1 MNIQKKEMSTDKIYD
16 VITYGRSSI
25 DLYSQQVGSPFED
38 ILGFHAFVGGS
49 PLNIA
54 VGCSRLGLKSSLLTG
69 VGKDK
74 VGDFILKFLKKEGV
88 ITENIQIIDGAR
100 SSAVVLGIEPPDRF
114 PLVYYRDN
122 CADSQ
127 INIDHV
133 LNAGI
138 EKSRLLE
145 VSGTALNMEP
155 TRSSAFLA
163 AEIANK
169 NNVPVMLDLDFRAD
183 QWHDIRAFGITVRAF
198 MRNVNIVLG
207 TEEEILAA
215 YLSEASQL
223 SISHQQISAPEIKGN
238 IEEAIQGILNLGVD
252 VLIVKTGAR
261 GAKIFLPDGSITEV
275 PGFPVEVLNVL
286 GAGDAFAAGFIYG
299 FLKDWDWYKCC
310 RMGNACGAHVVTQL
324 GCANFTPYETEI
336 LDFID
341 AKGGF

>member
-1 MNIQKKEMSTDKIYD
+1 MIDQKKRYD

-25 DLYSQQVGSPFED
+25 DLYSQQIGAQFED
-38 ILGFHAFVGGS
+38 INGFHAFVGGS

-54 VGCSRLGLKSSLLTG
+54 VGCSRLGLKTSLLTG
-69 VGKDK
+69 VGNDK
-74 VGDFILKFLKKEGV
+74 IGDFILNFLEKEKV
-88 ITENIQIIDGAR
+88 ITENIPVIESAR

-127 INIDHV
+127 IEIDHV
-133 LNAGI
+133 LKAQI

-155 TRSSAFLA
+155 TRSSAFFA
-163 AEIANK
+163 AEIASK

-183 QWHDIRAFGITVRAF
+183 QWHDIRAFGITSRAF

-215 YLSEASQL
+215 YLTDKSQL
-223 SISHQQISAPEIKGN
+223 NITHQQISAPEIKGD
-238 IEEAIQGILNLGVD
+238 IQEAINGILELGVD
-252 VLIVKTGAR
+252 ALIVKTGSR
-261 GAKIFLPDGSITEV
+261 GAEVHLPVGEVQVV

-299 FLKDWDWYKCC
+299 YLKGWELYKCC

-324 GCANFTPYETEI
+324 GCANFTPFEKDI
-336 LDFID
+336 LEFIES
-341 AKGGF
+341 KGGF

>member
-1 MNIQKKEMSTDKIYD
+1 MTDQKKKYD

-25 DLYSQQVGSPFED
+25 DLYSQKVGSRFEE
-38 ILGFHAFVGGS
+38 IPGFHAFVGGS

-54 VGCSRLGLKSSLLTG
+54 VGCSRLGLKASLLSG

-74 VGDFILKFLKKEGV
+74 VGDFLIHFLEEEKV
-88 ITENIQIIDGAR
+88 ITENVPVIEGAR
-100 SSAVVLGIEPPDRF
+100 TSAVLLGIEPPDRF

-145 VSGTALNMEP
+145 VSGTALNIEP
-155 TRSSAFLA
+155 TRSAAFLA
-163 AEIANK
+163 AEIARK
-169 NNVPVMLDLDFRAD
+169 NEIPVMLDLDFRAD
-183 QWHDIRAFGITVRAF
+183 QWYDIRAFGITTRAF

-215 YLSEASQL
+215 FLADKSQL
-223 SISHQQISAPEIKGN
+223 VISHQQISAPEIKGD
-238 IEEAIQGILNLGVD
+238 IDEAIRGILQLGVD
-252 VLIVKTGAR
+252 ALIVKTGSR
-261 GAKIFLPDGSITEV
+261 GAVVYLPDGTVQKV
-275 PGFPVEVLNVL
+275 PGFPVEVVNIL

-299 FLKDWDWYKCC
+299 YLKGWDWYKCC

-324 GCANFTPYETEI
+324 GCANFTPYEKEI
-336 LDFID
+336 LAFIESR
-341 AKGGF
+341 GGF

>member
-1 MNIQKKEMSTDKIYD
+1 MEKKEKLYD
-16 VITYGRSSI
+16 VVTYGRSSI
-25 DLYSQQVGSPFED
+25 DLYSQEVGAPFEE
-38 ILGFHAFVGGS
+38 IPGFHAFVGGS

-54 VGCSRLGLKSSLLTG
+54 VGCSRLGLKASLLTG

-74 VGDFILKFLKKEGV
+74 VGDFILNFLQKENV
-88 ITENIQIIDGAR
+88 ITDNIPVIETAR

-127 INIDHV
+127 IAIDHV
-133 LNAGI
+133 LHAGI
-138 EKSRLLE
+138 NKARMLE

-169 NNVPVMLDLDFRAD
+169 NNVPVLLDLDFRAD
-183 QWHDIRAFGITVRAF
+183 QWHDIRAFGITSRAF
-198 MRNVNIVLG
+198 MKNVNIVLG

-215 YLSEASQL
+215 YLTDESQL
-223 SISHQQISAPEIKGN
+223 NISHQQISAPEIKGDIKN
-238 IEEAIQGILNLGVD
+238 AISEILKLGVD
-252 VLIVKTGAR
+252 ALIVKTGSR
-261 GAKIFLPDGSITEV
+261 GAEVHLPDGTVQEV
-275 PGFPVEVLNVL
+275 PGFPVDVVNVL

-299 FLKDWDWYKCC
+299 YLNGWDWYKSC

-324 GCANFTPYETEI
+324 GCANFTPYEKDI
-336 LDFID
+336 LEFVES
-341 AKGGF
+341 KGGF